1 MLPMTGAGAADLAP
15 VIAEIQAAR
24 RAPSVA
30 LKGACGRKLTDA
42 VRAFLHLRRPH
53 VRRFVAPKHG
63 ESAMRIPA
71 LLILGTA
78 AVFVFGCASKEE
90 PAKQAVASVDAALGE
105 VRPNAG
111 KDAPQQ
117 LSAAEASLANLKRDL
132 SNEKYKTVLLHA
144 PDVNKEVGA
153 LKEMVVAKQTQV
165 AAATREWEELS
176 QDVPPMVKAIQV
188 RVDNLTGT
196 RLPREV

>member
-1 MLPMTGAGAADLAP
+1 
-15 VIAEIQAAR
+15 
-24 RAPSVA
+24 
-30 LKGACGRKLTDA
+30 
-42 VRAFLHLRRPH
+42 
-53 VRRFVAPKHG
+53 
-63 ESAMRIPA
+63 MRIPA

-105 VRPNAG
+105 VRPNAV
-111 KDAPQQ
+111 KYAPQQ

-196 RLPREV
+196 RLPREVKKESFEAAKAELAQLKSQWSAASAAYDAGNATQAADMGRAVQARAKEISEQLGISPA